1 MDDTMGLS
9 FSTPTATEEG
19 TVTVLKLGELIQADS
34 ALELS
39 HHCEEDRLSNQPT
52 ELVTRIL
59 SFLDAKSL
67 ALVGATNTR
76 MHCLAGQELLWKD
89 LCKNRWA
96 DKKHHGYMLHPFV
109 EYKEILGRLSTEEK
123 RDVLRRRFQNSEVD
137 DDVLDQELLDT
148 VPYRW
153 DGVRIFEA
161 RMCGKWQASYA
172 AAEMDSTR
180 QRLSMAEL
188 NTYEWWYYD
197 NWNREF
203 YGNGNDNGA
212 VLVKFF
218 TNGVR
223 GNVEG
228 PQCRPRM
235 SSYQFNRD
243 GSIQVGQYPRHSVP
257 RRLADWGWEFHNPYV
272 TYTSAEPVPVVIG
285 NSREKSA

>member
-19 TVTVLKLGELIQADS
+19 TVTVLKRGELIQADS

-123 RDVLRRRFQNSEVD
+123 RDVLRRRFQ
-137 DDVLDQELLDT
+137 T
-148 VPYRW
+148 
-153 DGVRIFEA
+153 
-161 RMCGKWQASYA
+161 
-172 AAEMDSTR
+172 
-180 QRLSMAEL
+180 
-188 NTYEWWYYD
+188 
-197 NWNREF
+197 
-203 YGNGNDNGA
+203 
-212 VLVKFF
+212 
-218 TNGVR
+218 
-223 GNVEG
+223 
-228 PQCRPRM
+228 
-235 SSYQFNRD
+235 
-243 GSIQVGQYPRHSVP
+243 
-257 RRLADWGWEFHNPYV
+257 RRLMTMYWIKSSWILYRIDGW
-272 TYTSAEPVPVVIG
+272 S
-285 NSREKSA
+285 